1 MPESYF
7 DLRQRGLKMILNTLR
22 KIDDYNLSHKD
33 AKTLD
38 KEKAVLAIM
47 MEFSV
52 SKQTALKWLNECLEM
67 NSANHE
73 HMLDL
78 ENAIKKDNEIKGV

>member
-33 AKTLD
+33 AKILD
-38 KEKAVLAIM
+38 KEKAVIAIM

-52 SKQTALKWLNECLEM
+52 SKQTALKWLDECLEM

-73 HMLDL
+73 HMLNL
-78 ENAIKKDNEIKGV
+78 ESAVKKDSEKGG

>member
-33 AKTLD
+33 AKILD
-38 KEKAVLAIM
+38 KEKAAIAIM

-73 HMLDL
+73 HMCNL
-78 ENAIKKDNEIKGV
+78 EAAVRKDSEKGG